1 LYSWLTSSLPD
12 SPIESPSPSGTNTPR
27 RYAGNLDI
35 DNDRNLLAASDPR
48 KLSSKSTPIKAVA
61 TLKYESDSDID
72 PDELLP
78 VYLKTKAQ
86 LFHLQPPKQAAAQLA
101 RQRKRD
107 RPAAPKE
114 NTEKP
119 STDPE
124 VAKLQRKLE
133 RIAGDVLFDKYIAD
147 QQWEKQRIQLE
158 RDAAAQRNATFGGA
172 PERIPHPAEVLDDSD
187 NDEVSRE
194 AARIGAEVL
203 ENDDSDDD
211 AAVAELFASLPVTE
225 VDPITGK
232 SNVVVNS
239 SDGTKVTIRDF
250 GKTTG
255 MSPRRVLEEA
265 CKAR

>member
-1 LYSWLTSSLPD
+1 MT
-12 SPIESPSPSGTNTPR
+12 
-27 RYAGNLDI
+27 
-35 DNDRNLLAASDPR
+35 
-48 KLSSKSTPIKAVA
+48 

-78 VYLKTKAQ
+78 VYLKTRTQ
-86 LFHLQPPKQAAAQLA
+86 LFHLQPPKQAAIQLTG
-101 RQRKRD
+101 QRKRD
-107 RPAAPKE
+107 RQANRKE
-114 NTEKP
+114 NTEKLP
-119 STDPE
+119 SDPE
-124 VAKLQRKLE
+124 IAKLQRKLE
-133 RIAGDVLFDKYIAD
+133 RITSDILFDKYIAD
-147 QQWEKQRIQLE
+147 QQWENQRIKLE
-158 RDAAAQRNATFGGA
+158 RDAAVQRNAATGKA
-172 PERIPHPAEVLDDSD
+172 PERTPHPAEVLEDSD

-194 AARIGAEVL
+194 ASRIAVELL
-203 ENDDSDDD
+203 EDDGSDDD

-232 SNVVVNS
+232 SNVVVNC

>member
-1 LYSWLTSSLPD
+1 M
-12 SPIESPSPSGTNTPR
+12 
-27 RYAGNLDI
+27 
-35 DNDRNLLAASDPR
+35 
-48 KLSSKSTPIKAVA
+48 
-61 TLKYESDSDID
+61 KYESDSDID

-78 VYLKTKAQ
+78 VYLKTRAQ
-86 LFHLQPPKQAAAQLA
+86 LFHLQPPKQAPTQLTG
-101 RQRKRD
+101 QRKRD
-107 RPAAPKE
+107 RQTVPKE
-114 NTEKP
+114 STGKL

-124 VAKLQRKLE
+124 IAKLQRKLE
-133 RIAGDVLFDKYIAD
+133 SIAGDVLFDKYIAD

-158 RDAAAQRNATFGGA
+158 RDAAAQRSAASGGT
-172 PERIPHPAEVLDDSD
+172 PQRIPHPAEVLEDSEDDD
-187 NDEVSRE
+187 VSRE
-194 AARIGAEVL
+194 AARITAEVL
-203 ENDDSDDD
+203 EDDGSDGD

-239 SDGTKVTIRDF
+239 GDGTKITIRDF